1 MDFTT
6 QNSLWW
12 ITWVCFSYSVHLS
25 IIHHVST
32 TTNKGHWVSLLVY
45 GLGLPCYFLVIC
57 LGGMSLGRF
66 FLQEENKYEL
76 HLLGILGLVIFIS
89 KCLASPRQNNEI
101 CHLLWGHSHWLLQ
114 YLVPSPYSLI
124 FPLTSP
130 GYMMLSGS
138 PHENPTLIIIAGYYP
153 FLKLLFLHTVIIC
166 FFYWSNRLG
175 GLRCEWLKTL

>member
-12 ITWVCFSYSVHLS
+12 IAWVCFSYSVHLS

-66 FLQEENKYEL
+66 FCKRKTNMNCIFWEFWDLWFLFQNVWLAPGKIMKFVICFGDTPTGSYNILPLLLIVSFFHL
-76 HLLGILGLVIFIS
+76 HLQGTWCSLGL
-89 KCLASPRQNNEI
+89 L
-101 CHLLWGHSHWLLQ
+101 
-114 YLVPSPYSLI
+114 
-124 FPLTSP
+124 
-130 GYMMLSGS
+130 M
-138 PHENPTLIIIAGYYP
+138 
-153 FLKLLFLHTVIIC
+153 
-166 FFYWSNRLG
+166 
-175 GLRCEWLKTL
+175 KTQPW